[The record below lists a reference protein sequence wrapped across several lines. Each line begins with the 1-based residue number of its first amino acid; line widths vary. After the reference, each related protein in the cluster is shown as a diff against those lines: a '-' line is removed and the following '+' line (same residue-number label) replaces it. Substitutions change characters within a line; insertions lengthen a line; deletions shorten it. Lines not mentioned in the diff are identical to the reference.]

1 MRTPI
6 YRTESAA
13 PPETSGGPDEK
24 SGGEDGPPPG
34 AQTKPGVSAPWP
46 KAVCIYTDG
55 ASRGNPGPCAFG
67 FQVFSWN
74 EMREAALKEGET
86 TGRPLKTAKD
96 FRGAEAEGQSGACR
110 RLIGDKIPRQLNDKT
125 SERRDSGADPVSSS
139 AERTKAASL
148 ESKRQAPHT
157 SLIHEGRGFL
167 SRHNTNNFAEYQ
179 AVVHAL
185 KTAKEKGVQKLILY
199 SDSLL
204 LISQLNGQ
212 YKVKS
217 SVIRPLFRQC
227 RELLKC
233 FAFYKLQ
240 HIPREKNSGA
250 DALANQALDEASLPA
265 SE

>member
-1 MRTPI
+1 MAAASRLLRRPISRRKLMRTPFF
-6 YRTESAA
+6 YRTESGGA
-13 PPETSGGPDEK
+13 PETSEGRAAGVATNNATEGGR
-24 SGGEDGPPPG
+24 PG
-34 AQTKPGVSAPWP
+34 AKTKRGASAPWP
-46 KAVCIYTDG
+46 EAVCIYTDG

-74 EMREAALKEGET
+74 EKEG
-86 TGRPLKTAKD
+86 AK
-96 FRGAEAEGQSGACR
+96 
-110 RLIGDKIPRQLNDKT
+110 P
-125 SERRDSGADPVSSS
+125 GADLV
-139 AERTKAASL
+139 
-148 ESKRQAPHT
+148 
-157 SLIHEGRGFL
+157 HEGRGFL

-179 AVVHAL
+179 AVAEAL
-185 KTAKEKGVQKLILY
+185 KTAQEKGVQKLILY

-204 LISQLNGQ
+204 LISQLNGH

-217 SVIRPLFRQC
+217 PVIRPLFRQC

-233 FAFYKLQ
+233 FAFYRLE